1 MKRTFHTAGLLL
13 ALAVT
18 VGCEKESSA
27 ETCIDACSDR
37 AWGIAGA
44 MNVTCFER
52 CLAAFRPIAQA
63 RKVPMADLD
72 LARRALGLE
81 G

>member
-18 VGCEKESSA
+18 VSCGKESSA
-27 ETCIDACSDR
+27 ETCIDACSHR
-37 AWGIAGA
+37 TWGIASP

-52 CLAAFRPIAQA
+52 CLAAFQPNRTSTGESH
-63 RKVPMADLD
+63 D
-72 LARRALGLE
+72 
-81 G
+81 